1 MKNLRLTQ
9 VSFSIKEQ
17 QRMSTGLKKSGEKQW
32 GLLNFQNEIRKLST
46 VAMKVKS
53 C

>member
-1 MKNLRLTQ
+1 MKNLRLSQ
-9 VSFSIKEQ
+9 VSFSTKEQ
-17 QRMSTGLKKSGEKQW
+17 QRMSTCLKKHGQKQW